1 MVGWVV
7 VGWWGGG
14 CSFVMVPEASMMRL
28 VTSSGTT
35 SSRPSHPHGDARF
48 VATLWTIALAY
59 ALLLVGLLTA
69 SAWRLEVSSLSE
81 IFASPAL
88 RHSMLL
94 SLVSCTLSA
103 LLSII
108 VAVPAGY
115 VLSRFDFRGKTLLEA
130 IFDIPIAL
138 PPLVVGLMLLIAF
151 QTPIGQ
157 LIERGVAAL
166 NLPGIRGVT
175 YEVPAVVLA
184 QFTVAAAFAIRA
196 MRVAFAELSP
206 RTERV
211 ALTLGCNRRQAFFRV
226 ALPEAR
232 FGVVGAFTLAWAR
245 SLGEFGPLL
254 VFAGTTR
261 MKTEVLSSSVYLELN
276 VGNLQGA
283 LAVSLLMVT
292 LAAGALVV
300 ARLVGADWGRR

>member
-1 MVGWVV
+1 
-7 VGWWGGG
+7 
-14 CSFVMVPEASMMRL
+14 MMQA
-28 VTSSGTT
+28 VSATGATSAQ
-35 SSRPSHPHGDARF
+35 SRPPRGDALF

-59 ALLLVGLLTA
+59 AVLLVGLLAA
-69 SAWRLEVSSLSE
+69 SAWRLEMASLRG
-81 IFASPAL
+81 IFASAEL

-103 LLSII
+103 LLSVV

-115 VLSRFDFRGKTLLEA
+115 VLSRYRFRGKTVLEA

-151 QTPIGQ
+151 QTPLGQ
-157 LIERGVAAL
+157 WIERGVAAL
-166 NLPGIRGVT
+166 GLAGIRGVT

-196 MRVAFAELSP
+196 MRVAFAELSS

-211 ALTLGCNRRQAFFRV
+211 ALTLGCTRQQAFFRV

-283 LAVSLLMVT
+283 LAVSFLMVT